1 MPVGLWFDV
10 FVAEVSFVV
19 AVVICTALISV
30 VAFLDVVV
38 DVVSI
43 TGVFCVVDIV
53 GVAVVRP
60 TV

>member
-1 MPVGLWFDV
+1 M
-10 FVAEVSFVV
+10 SFVV

-30 VAFLDVVV
+30 VTFLDVVV

>member
-1 MPVGLWFDV
+1 MPVGLWFDA

-30 VAFLDVVV
+30 VVFLDVVV
-38 DVVSI
+38 DAVSI

-60 TV
+60 MV